1 MRDLTRT
8 SGWRNTRA
16 RIDRE
21 PNSVQKTINKELM
34 HYIKTLEDQIM
45 ILSRQVEEL
54 KGANK
59 NEENTNII

>member
-34 HYIKTLEDQIM
+34 HYIKTLEDQI
-45 ILSRQVEEL
+45 ILLEKKIIDM
-54 KGANK
+54 KG
-59 NEENTNII
+59 EENEKDTNII